1 MTQPTHALKNVWEP
15 GYVSLAHAVIV
26 LAVQDYRK
34 AARALSINP
43 DAMRSKWQI
52 QEIEQFFRSPLFK
65 DITDLDG
72 ERLIKKLR
80 TECCP
85 HGGWDD

>member
-1 MTQPTHALKNVWEP
+1 MTPKTRALKNVYEP

-34 AARALSINP
+34 AAHTLSIKP
-43 DAMRSKWQI
+43 DAVQSKQQI
-52 QEIEQFFRSPLFK
+52 EEIEQFFRSPLFK
-65 DITDLDG
+65 DITSLDG
-72 ERLIKKLR
+72 EWLIKKLQ
-80 TECCP
+80 TERCP